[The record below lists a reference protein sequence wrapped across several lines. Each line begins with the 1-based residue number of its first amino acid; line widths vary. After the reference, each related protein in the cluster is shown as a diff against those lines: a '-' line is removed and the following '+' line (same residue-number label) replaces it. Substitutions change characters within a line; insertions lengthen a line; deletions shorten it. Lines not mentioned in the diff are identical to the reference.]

1 MTRPNPVFDLKNV
14 LAELVRDGLVTRLDA
29 ENMYIGTRTRERAEA
44 HPLQLIAEQKWQSAE
59 AEPRPLTIEVLM
71 DWLARKNGLSYY
83 HIDPLRIDAPK
94 VCAVVSH
101 GFAARYKILPVEVN
115 AREVVIAT
123 SNPYDREWEKQL
135 EHATRLSIR
144 RVVANPQDIVRFLG
158 EFYSLSRSLKG
169 ASKQQTGAGIG
180 VASFEQ
186 LVELG
191 KMGALDANDQH
202 IVHVVDWMLQYAY
215 DQGASDIHLEP
226 RRESGNVRFRIDG
239 IMHLVHQIPTAVLN
253 AVTNRI
259 KLLARMDIVEKRRP
273 QDGRIKTKTQNG
285 EEIELRLSTMPTAF
299 GEKLVLRIFNPDVLV
314 RSFRELGFTDDEFAT
329 WEKLIA
335 QPNGIILVTGP
346 TGSGKTTTLYTTMKH
361 LAQPELNVCTV
372 EDPIEMVMPQLNQMQ
387 VQQNIGLGFA
397 DGVRTLLRQDP
408 DIIMIGE
415 IRDRE
420 TAEMAT
426 QAALTGHLVLSS
438 LHTNDAP
445 SAIARLIDIG
455 IPPYMINATLLGV
468 VAQRLVRTLCP
479 HCKKPV
485 PADTL
490 MWQDFVKPW
499 RANCPPTVQHPA
511 GCIECRMT
519 GYKGRTAIY
528 EMLTISPAMRQVISH
543 HTEAAAIRQQAF
555 KDGMRPLRL
564 SGAIKV
570 GTGLTTM
577 EEVAKVTPPAQPDD
591 A

>member
-1 MTRPNPVFDLKNV
+1 MSSSTPVFDLKNV
-14 LAELVRDGLVTRLDA
+14 LAELIRDGLVARHDA
-29 ENMYIGTRTRERAEA
+29 ESMYIGTRTRERAEA
-44 HPLQLIAEQKWQSAE
+44 HPLQLVAEQKWQSAE
-59 AEPRPLTIEVLM
+59 PVPRPLTIEVLM
-71 DWLARKNGLSYY
+71 EWLARKTGLSYY
-83 HIDPLRIDAPK
+83 HIDPLKIDAPK
-94 VCAVVSH
+94 VCAMVSH
-101 GFAARYKILPVEVN
+101 GFATRYKILPVDVN
-115 AREVVIAT
+115 TREVVIAT
-123 SNPYDREWEKQL
+123 ANPYDREWEKQL

-144 RVVANPQDIVRFLG
+144 RVVSNPQDIVRYLG

-169 ASKQQTGAGIG
+169 ASKVQTGAGIG

-191 KMGALDANDQH
+191 KMGSLDANDQH
-202 IVHVVDWMLQYAY
+202 IVTVVDWLLQYAY

-226 RRESGNVRFRIDG
+226 RRDSGNVRFRIDG
-239 IMHLVHQIPTAVLN
+239 VMHLVHQIPTAVLN

-259 KLLARMDIVEKRRP
+259 KLLSRMDIVEKRRP
-273 QDGRIKTKTQNG
+273 QDGRIKTRTQSG

-299 GEKLVLRIFNPDVLV
+299 GEKLVLRIFNPEVLV
-314 RSFRELGFTDDEFAT
+314 KSFRELGFTDDEFAT

-346 TGSGKTTTLYTTMKH
+346 TGSGKTTTLYTTMRH
-361 LAQPELNVCTV
+361 LAQPEVNVCTV

-397 DGVRTLLRQDP
+397 EGVRTLLRQDP

-479 HCKKPV
+479 HCRKPA
-485 PADTL
+485 PIDEL

-499 RANCPPTVQHPA
+499 RANLPTTAQAPA

-528 EMLTISPAMRQVISH
+528 EMLTISPTMRQVISS
-543 HTEAAAIRQQAF
+543 HTEANAIRRQALR
-555 KDGMRPLRL
+555 DGMRPLRI

-570 GTGLTTM
+570 GQGQTTM
-577 EEVAKVTPPAQPDD
+577 EEVAKVTPPAQADD
-591 A
+591 T